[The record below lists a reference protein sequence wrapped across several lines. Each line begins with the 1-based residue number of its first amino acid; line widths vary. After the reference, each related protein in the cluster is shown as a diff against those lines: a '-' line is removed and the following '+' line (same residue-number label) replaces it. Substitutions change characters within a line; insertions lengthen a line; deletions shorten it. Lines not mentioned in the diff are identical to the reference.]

1 MPDRYSH
8 FRDLVL
14 KWQQNNYADV
24 AEIEAFFNAHIM
36 PDDNPDRLRFHVE
49 MHRLL
54 KLIKA
59 DLAMLKASR
68 SADRIESYQQ
78 KMQERVEA
86 LIQFCQLCTDKAWL
100 TIDRQVIIPARLG
113 CLYKDDPRIENCYR
127 SLFCKF

>member
-1 MPDRYSH
+1 MTDRYSYL
-8 FRDLVL
+8 RDLIL
-14 KWQQNNYADV
+14 RWQQNNYEDV

-68 SADRIESYQQ
+68 SADRIQSYQQ

-86 LIQFCQLCTDKAWL
+86 LIHLCQLCTDKA
-100 TIDRQVIIPARLG
+100 
-113 CLYKDDPRIENCYR
+113 
-127 SLFCKF
+127 

>member
-86 LIQFCQLCTDKAWL
+86 LIQFCQLCTDKA
-100 TIDRQVIIPARLG
+100 
-113 CLYKDDPRIENCYR
+113 
-127 SLFCKF
+127 